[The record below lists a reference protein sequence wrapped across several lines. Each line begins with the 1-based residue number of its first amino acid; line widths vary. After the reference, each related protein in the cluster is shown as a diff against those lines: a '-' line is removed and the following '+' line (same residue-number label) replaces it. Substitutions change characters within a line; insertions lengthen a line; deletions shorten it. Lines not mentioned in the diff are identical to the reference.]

1 VLKSTPSGS
10 SFDNKKSLDQINE
23 LSKAN
28 AKLKQENQDKQI
40 KIDHQ
45 TITIEKLMRES
56 TKGQDSPAPKGT
68 SSTSSTK

>member
-1 VLKSTPSGS
+1 MKSTPSGS
-10 SFDNKKSLDQINE
+10 SFDSKKLLDQINE

-45 TITIEKLMRES
+45 TVTIEKLMRES
-56 TKGQDSPAPKGT
+56 SKNQESPAVKGSS
-68 SSTSSTK
+68 SSTSTK